1 MAGLYWSDLDGG
13 ALTVRRARVCGMGG
27 RPYLSPPKSAHGYR
41 TVPIHPVLAERLDE
55 WRAVQAN
62 QLFAKGLGPQY
73 MFTNSEPGPWFP
85 SYITHHWRQDVK
97 PAVTRKGPAPKDR
110 P

>member
-1 MAGLYWSDLDGG
+1 MKPSTSSGPLRCGPRHGG
-13 ALTVRRARVCGMGG
+13 PFRGGPLRGG

-73 MFTNSEPGPWFP
+73 MFTNSELGPWFP
-85 SYITHHWRQDVK
+85 SGISHHWRQDVK
-97 PAVTRKGPAPKDR
+97 RALAEG
-110 P
+110 